1 MPAAGARILLVEDDP
16 GMAVLAADSLIDV
29 EDSTLTVA
37 ESAAECRA
45 HIARQAF
52 DVVLLDRGLPDCD
65 GAALIGEIIAQ
76 QPDAAIV
83 MLSGAD
89 SADSATE
96 TLLLGAWDY
105 IVKRPDLQ
113 HLRELPA
120 VIRRCVERKRWRE
133 NEARLRTEMEML
145 LTALRGTGDAVIM
158 ADTERRV
165 HFWNAAAERLFG
177 WRAEDVLGQP
187 LPMVPAD
194 RELESMDLMARA
206 RSGDPLVVFE
216 TVRQRRDGSLVEVSL
231 TLTTALNLDGSVY
244 AYVSVI
250 RDISERKALER
261 ARADFAAMLT
271 HDLKNPLA
279 VIQGCAKLLEEAGL
293 TPEDTEW
300 VASIDRAAGMI
311 DRLVAD
317 LLLAATIEAGK
328 LTLAIRPIAVGA
340 LLASAMRQF
349 RAVAARKDI
358 TLRTAGEAETLHV
371 SGDLVQLERA
381 LGNLIDNAIKYTPA
395 GGVVTVQALCR
406 NGDLWLRVEDT
417 GPGISTEDLP
427 HVFEKYRRARAT
439 GNVDGAGLGL
449 YIVRYLAEAH
459 GGTVSVDSRI
469 GSGSVFTITLPL
481 VAPD

>member
-206 RSGDPLVVFE
+206 RSGDPLVGFE

-279 VIQGCAKLLEEAGL
+279 VIQGCAKLLEEAGCVHRSRRR
-293 TPEDTEW
+293 D
-300 VASIDRAAGMI
+300 DRQIGCRPAAGRH
-311 DRLVAD
+311 DRGGETHARDSAD
-317 LLLAATIEAGK
+317 C
-328 LTLAIRPIAVGA
+328 RRC
-340 LLASAMRQF
+340 S
-349 RAVAARKDI
+349 
-358 TLRTAGEAETLHV
+358 AGERDATVPCRRRAQRHHPAHGRRGRNPPRQRR
-371 SGDLVQLERA
+371 SGSARTRPWQPDRQRDQV
-381 LGNLIDNAIKYTPA
+381 YA
-395 GGVVTVQALCR
+395 GGRCR
-406 NGDLWLRVEDT
+406 DR
-417 GPGISTEDLP
+417 PGAVP
-427 HVFEKYRRARAT
+427 KR
-439 GNVDGAGLGL
+439 
-449 YIVRYLAEAH
+449 
-459 GGTVSVDSRI
+459 
-469 GSGSVFTITLPL
+469 
-481 VAPD
+481 